1 MAQVAFGK
9 PVNATPPGLDG
20 VVISFPF
27 SILRIGRGAL
37 RDTVTQHKIRVSIS
51 GTLLTMWGFSRS
63 NESNNVLV
71 RTLFEYARQSV
82 RTKLSDGTFMENEQI
97 EVDTTSAPKRN
108 PYDPSKIPN
117 PEGVTIEITTD
128 QNSNNVQE
136 GASTLPKAFISY
148 SWDSE
153 AHRDWVRDLA
163 TRLRRDGVD
172 VTLDQWDTAPGD
184 QLAEFMERSVLDND
198 LVLIICT
205 PQYKEKSDNRTGGV
219 GYEGDI
225 MTAEVLSKR
234 NNRKFIPL
242 LCRGSWEG
250 AAPAWLSGK
259 YYIDLRGIP
268 YSEDRYGDLVA
279 TLLNKRPGPPPLGKP
294 NKVERAKSPP
304 SEPFKEPNDPSG
316 PIKIVGIIA
325 DEVTTPRN
333 DGTRGSVLYTIPF
346 QLSQQPP
353 QGWAEIFVQSW
364 DHPLKYTSMH
374 RPGIARVRGNK
385 IILDG
390 TTMEEVEQYH
400 KETLKIAINMSNTR
414 YDEIEAANERRR
426 QIEEEGRREHEQNV
440 RDAAKRIRFD

>member
-1 MAQVAFGK
+1 
-9 PVNATPPGLDG
+9 
-20 VVISFPF
+20 
-27 SILRIGRGAL
+27 
-37 RDTVTQHKIRVSIS
+37 
-51 GTLLTMWGFSRS
+51 
-63 NESNNVLV
+63 
-71 RTLFEYARQSV
+71 
-82 RTKLSDGTFMENEQI
+82 
-97 EVDTTSAPKRN
+97 
-108 PYDPSKIPN
+108 
-117 PEGVTIEITTD
+117 
-128 QNSNNVQE
+128 
-136 GASTLPKAFISY
+136 
-148 SWDSE
+148 
-153 AHRDWVRDLA
+153 
-163 TRLRRDGVD
+163 
-172 VTLDQWDTAPGD
+172 
-184 QLAEFMERSVLDND
+184 
-198 LVLIICT
+198 
-205 PQYKEKSDNRTGGV
+205 
-219 GYEGDI
+219 

-294 NKVERAKSPP
+294 NKVERVKSPP
-304 SEPFKEPNDPSG
+304 SESFKEPNDPSR
-316 PIKIVGIIA
+316 PIRIIGIIA

-333 DGTRGSVLYTIPF
+333 DGTGGSALYIIPF

-364 DHPLKYTSMH
+364 NHPSKYTSMH
-374 RPGIARVRGNK
+374 RPGIASVRGNK

-414 YDEIEAANERRR
+414 FDEIEAANERRR
-426 QIEEEGRREHEQNV
+426 QIEEERRREHEQNV